1 MKYHQRLIEAK
12 LQSYADAF
20 TCTLVAGARQ
30 VGKSTTLNELFGDEY
45 RSFVFDPAQD
55 IYGVKEDPDLFLRN
69 NPPPLILDE
78 IQYVPELIPAL
89 KRFIDQD
96 RRPGMYLITGSQQWH
111 VMRHLAESLAG
122 RVAMLELPG
131 FSLQERA
138 DIQGPTWLSSWLEG
152 ASQGTEVGLRG
163 LRSYSS
169 PGQSATEAIWRGGF
183 PEVNTLDNHV
193 IPGWMQGYVS
203 TYLQRDVRTLLNT
216 RDETQFGTFLSLCA
230 SLTAQECNYSQ
241 LGRDIGLSSPSA
253 KRWIGVLRG
262 SFQWLEVP
270 AFESNL
276 IKRLSSKPK
285 GFLADTGLACH
296 LLRLSSP
303 EALQGHPAFGAL
315 FETLVATDVW
325 KQLQVQPLVPALYHY
340 RQHSGAEID
349 LIIEKDGLLYPIEV
363 KASSR
368 ARPSDAR
375 SIGIFRDR
383 VGDAVQPGLI
393 VYAGSEIL
401 QVNDNCI
408 AIPFDL
414 QPAPSKPR

>member
-20 TCTLVAGARQ
+20 ACTLVAGARQ
-30 VGKSTTLNELFGDEY
+30 VGKSTTLNELFGDKY

-89 KRFIDQD
+89 KRFVDQN

-122 RVAMLELPG
+122 RIALLELPG

-138 DIQGPTWLSSWLEG
+138 DIHGPTWLKSWLDG
-152 ASQGTEVGLRG
+152 ASQGTEKGIQA

-169 PGQSATEAIWRGGF
+169 PGHSATEAIWRGGF
-183 PEVNTLDNHV
+183 PEVNTLDEEV

-203 TYLQRDVRTLLNT
+203 TYLQRDVRTLLAI
-216 RDETQFGTFLSLCA
+216 RDETQLGTFLSLCA

-241 LGRDIGLSSPSA
+241 LGREIGLSSPSA

-270 AFESNL
+270 ALSSNL
-276 IKRLSSKPK
+276 IKRLSGKPK

-349 LIIEKDGLLYPIEV
+349 LIVEKDGLLYPIEV

-383 VGDAVQPGLI
+383 VGDAAQPGLI

-401 QVNDNCI
+401 QVNDDCI

-414 QPAPSKPR
+414 QPVRPEPR

>member
-1 MKYHQRLIEAK
+1 MKYHRRLIEAK

-20 TCTLVAGARQ
+20 ACTFVAGARQ
-30 VGKSTTLNELFGDEY
+30 VGKSTTLNELFGDKY

-89 KRFIDQD
+89 KRFVDQN

-122 RVAMLELPG
+122 RVALLELPG
-131 FSLQERA
+131 FSLQERI
-138 DIQGPTWLSSWLEG
+138 DIHGPTWLRSWLDG
-152 ASQGTEVGLRG
+152 ASQGTEKGIQA

-169 PGQSATEAIWRGGF
+169 PGHSATEAIWRGGF
-183 PEVNTLDNHV
+183 PEVNTLDEEV

-203 TYLQRDVRTLLNT
+203 TYLQRDVRTLLAI
-216 RDETQFGTFLSLCA
+216 RDETQLGTFLSLCA

-270 AFESNL
+270 ALSSNL
-276 IKRLSSKPK
+276 IKRLSAKPK
-285 GFLADTGLACH
+285 GFMADTGLACH

-349 LIIEKDGLLYPIEV
+349 LIIEKDGLLYPIEI

-383 VGDAVQPGLI
+383 IGDAARPGLI

-401 QVNDNCI
+401 QVNDDCI

-414 QPAPSKPR
+414 QPVRPEPR

>member
-1 MKYHQRLIEAK
+1 MKYHKRLIETK

-20 TCTLVAGARQ
+20 SCTLVAGARQ
-30 VGKSTTLNELFGDEY
+30 VGKSTTLNELFGEKY

-89 KRFIDQD
+89 KRFIDEN

-111 VMRHLAESLAG
+111 VMRNLAESLAG
-122 RVAMLELPG
+122 RIAMLELPG

-138 DIQGPTWLSSWLEG
+138 DIQGLTWLGSWLEG
-152 ASQGTEVGLRG
+152 ASQGTEKGLQA
-163 LRSYSS
+163 LHSFSS
-169 PGQSATEAIWRGGF
+169 PGRSATEAIWRGGF
-183 PEVNTLDNHV
+183 PEVNTLGDEV

-203 TYLQRDVRTLLNT
+203 TYLQRDIRTLLNI
-216 RDETQFGTFLSLCA
+216 RDEMQFGTFLSLCA

-253 KRWIGVLRG
+253 KRWISVLRG

-270 AFESNL
+270 AFSSNL
-276 IKRLSSKPK
+276 IKRLSGKPK

-296 LLRLSSP
+296 LLRLSSS

-315 FETLVATDVW
+315 FETLVATDIW
-325 KQLQVQPLVPALYHY
+325 KQLQAQPLVPTLYHY
-340 RQHSGAEID
+340 RQHSGAEVD
-349 LIIEKDGLLYPIEV
+349 LIIEKDGLLYPVEV

-368 ARPSDAR
+368 ARPSDAQ

-383 VGDAVQPGLI
+383 AGEAARPGII

-401 QVNDNCI
+401 QIKEDCI
-408 AIPFDL
+408 AVPFDL
-414 QPAPSKPR
+414 QPVRPEPR

>member
-20 TCTLVAGARQ
+20 ACTLVAGARQ
-30 VGKSTTLNELFGDEY
+30 VGKSTTLNELFGDKY

-89 KRFIDQD
+89 KRFVDQN

-122 RVAMLELPG
+122 RIALLELPG

-138 DIQGPTWLSSWLEG
+138 DIHGPTWLRSWLDG
-152 ASQGTEVGLRG
+152 ASQGTEKGIQA

-169 PGQSATEAIWRGGF
+169 PGHSATEAIWRGGF
-183 PEVNTLDNHV
+183 PEVNKLDEAV

-203 TYLQRDVRTLLNT
+203 TYLQRDVRTLLAI
-216 RDETQFGTFLSLCA
+216 RDETQLGTFLSLCA

-241 LGRDIGLSSPSA
+241 LGREIGLSSPSA

-270 AFESNL
+270 ALSSNL
-276 IKRLSSKPK
+276 IKRLSGKPK

-383 VGDAVQPGLI
+383 VGDAAQPGLI

-401 QVNDNCI
+401 QVNDDCI

-414 QPAPSKPR
+414 QPVRPEAR

>member
-1 MKYHQRLIEAK
+1 MKYHLRLIEDK

-20 TCTLVAGARQ
+20 ACTLVAGARQ
-30 VGKSTTLNELFGDEY
+30 VGKSTTLNELFGQTY
-45 RSFVFDPAQD
+45 RSFVFDPVQD

-69 NPPPLILDE
+69 NPAPLILDE

-89 KRFIDQD
+89 KRIIDKNRQ
-96 RRPGMYLITGSQQWH
+96 PGMYLITGSQQWH

-131 FSLQERA
+131 FSLQERN
-138 DIQGPTWLSSWLEG
+138 DIHGTAWLGRWLDG
-152 ASQGTEVGLRG
+152 ARQGTEAG
-163 LRSYSS
+163 LRSLQTYSS
-169 PGQSATEAIWRGGF
+169 PGHSATEAIWSGGF
-183 PEVNTLDNHV
+183 PEVNTLEQSV
-193 IPGWMQGYVS
+193 IPGWMQGYIS
-203 TYLQRDVRTLLNT
+203 TYLQRDVRTLLDI

-230 SLTAQECNYSQ
+230 ALTAQECNYSQ

-270 AFESNL
+270 AFSSNHL
-276 IKRLSSKPK
+276 KRLSSKPK
-285 GFLADTGLACH
+285 GYLSDTGLACH

-303 EALQGHPAFGAL
+303 EALQGHPVFGAL
-315 FETLVATDVW
+315 FETLVVTDIW
-325 KQLQVQPLVPALYHY
+325 KQLQVQPLVPTLYHY
-340 RQHSGAEID
+340 RQHSGAEVD

-363 KASSR
+363 KASST

-383 VGDAVQPGLI
+383 IGDAAQPGLI
-393 VYAGSEIL
+393 VYAGSEVL
-401 QVNDNCI
+401 RVTDNCI
-408 AIPFDL
+408 AVPFDL
-414 QPAPSKPR
+414 QPVS